1 MKTPSKKAKDT
12 TPQLPEIADVSHIG
26 KSYDLTVKQ
35 EAFVQAYIDS
45 GSASAAYRLAYDVS
59 ASTKPETVWEAA
71 SRLLAGSKV
80 RARVEEM
87 HKLAE
92 GQTLFAVEQ
101 ALSEFEEA
109 RQLAM
114 DNGQPS
120 AAVSATTAKA
130 KLFGMMTDRRHVDH
144 RSGDG
149 SMSPN
154 GRPRVPFDPGMSL
167 EEMEQWFN
175 EELRIGK

>member
-1 MKTPSKKAKDT
+1 MAK
-12 TPQLPEIADVSHIG
+12 ECG
-26 KSYDLTVKQ
+26 LTVKQ
-35 EAFVQAYIDS
+35 EFFVQVYIES
-45 GSASAAYRLAYDVS
+45 GSASEAYRQAYDVS
-59 ASTKPETVWEAA
+59 ATTKPETVWQAA
-71 SRLLAGSKV
+71 SRLLADRKV
-80 RARVEEM
+80 AARVAEM

-120 AAVSATTAKA
+120 AAVAAITGKA
-130 KLFGMMTDRRHVDH
+130 KLFGMMTDKRYVDH

-149 SMSPN
+149 SMSAN

-175 EELRIGK
+175 EELRMGK